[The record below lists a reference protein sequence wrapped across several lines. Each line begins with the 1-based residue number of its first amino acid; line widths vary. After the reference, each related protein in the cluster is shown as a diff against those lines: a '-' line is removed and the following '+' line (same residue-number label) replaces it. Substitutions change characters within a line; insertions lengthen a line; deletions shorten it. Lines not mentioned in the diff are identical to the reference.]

1 MKHLLNTLY
10 ILSEDIYLSLDGENV
25 VANRNQEAIAR
36 YPLHTLQNIITFSYA
51 GASPALLG
59 ACAQRQVGLAFCTP
73 RGKFLARV
81 CGESNGNVLLRRTQ
95 YRVADDLAQSIRI
108 GRTMI
113 FGKIYNARWSIERTR
128 RDHGLR
134 VDADQLVSAS
144 QQLQGLLPQ
153 VRKASSPEELRGLE
167 GAGANVY
174 FKVFDQM
181 ILGDKETFFFSG
193 RSRRPPLDAV
203 NAMLSFTY
211 SLLAHDCASAL
222 ESVGL
227 DSYVGFLHR
236 DRPGRTS
243 LALDL
248 MEELRPCMADRFVL
262 TMINNRIIKSADFQ
276 HTHSGA
282 VLLTDEGRKTFLKH
296 WQEKKKEVLTHPYL
310 DEKLS
315 WGMVPFV
322 QALLLARY
330 LRGDL
335 DEYPPF
341 YGSEIM
347 LVLITYDVNTENA
360 AGRKRLRQIARQCVN
375 YGQRVQNSVFEC
387 LLDAAQCRLLQ
398 AKLCQIIDPKQDSL
412 RFYYLGDRYKSRI
425 EHFGANPAYDPE
437 DLLII

>member
-25 VANRNQEAIAR
+25 VANRDKEAIAR

-51 GASPALLG
+51 GASPALMG

-81 CGESNGNVLLRRTQ
+81 CGGGNGNVLLRRTQ
-95 YRVADDLAQSIRI
+95 YRTADDPSQCCQIS
-108 GRTMI
+108 RTMI
-113 FGKIYNARWSIERTR
+113 VGKLFNARWSIERTR

-134 VDADQLVSAS
+134 VDSEKLFSAS
-144 QQLQGLLPQ
+144 KQLQGLLSQ
-153 VRKASSPEELRGLE
+153 VREVTLLEELRGLE
-167 GAGANVY
+167 GAGASAY
-174 FKVFDQM
+174 FGVLDEM
-181 ILGDKETFFFSG
+181 ILGDKETFSFRG

-203 NAMLSFTY
+203 NAMLSFAY

-262 TMINNRIIKSADFQ
+262 TLINNRQVKAADFQ
-276 HTHSGA
+276 YMESGA
-282 VLLTDEGRKTFLKH
+282 VLLTDSGRKTFLKH
-296 WQEKKKEVLTHPYL
+296 WQEKKKEALTHPYL
-310 DEKLS
+310 GEKLP
-315 WGMVPFV
+315 WGMIPYI

-335 DEYPPF
+335 DAYPPF
-341 YGSEIM
+341 
-347 LVLITYDVNTENA
+347 LW
-360 AGRKRLRQIARQCVN
+360 K
-375 YGQRVQNSVFEC
+375 
-387 LLDAAQCRLLQ
+387 
-398 AKLCQIIDPKQDSL
+398 
-412 RFYYLGDRYKSRI
+412 
-425 EHFGANPAYDPE
+425 
-437 DLLII
+437 

>member
-10 ILSEDIYLSLDGENV
+10 ILSEDVYLSLDGENV
-25 VANRNQEAIAR
+25 VANRNQQAVAR
-36 YPLHTLQNIITFSYA
+36 YPLHTLQNIITFSYS

-113 FGKIYNARWSIERTR
+113 FGKTCNARWSIERTR
-128 RDHGLR
+128 RDHSLR
-134 VDADQLVSAS
+134 VDSDQLTATSR
-144 QQLQGLLPQ
+144 QLQSLLPQ
-153 VRKASSPEELRGLE
+153 VREASSPEELRGLE
-167 GAGANVY
+167 GAGASAY
-174 FKVFDQM
+174 FKVFDQL
-181 ILGDKETFFFSG
+181 ILGDKEAFFFSG

-203 NAMLSFTY
+203 NAMLSFAY

-276 HTHSGA
+276 YTHSGA
-282 VLLTDEGRKTFLKH
+282 VLLTDEGRKTFLRH

-310 DEKLS
+310 AEKLP
-315 WGMVPFV
+315 WGMIPYV
-322 QALLLARY
+322 QALLLARH

-341 YGSEIM
+341 
-347 LVLITYDVNTENA
+347 LW
-360 AGRKRLRQIARQCVN
+360 K
-375 YGQRVQNSVFEC
+375 
-387 LLDAAQCRLLQ
+387 
-398 AKLCQIIDPKQDSL
+398 
-412 RFYYLGDRYKSRI
+412 
-425 EHFGANPAYDPE
+425 
-437 DLLII
+437 

>member
-10 ILSEDIYLSLDGENV
+10 ILSEDVYLSLDGENV
-25 VANRNQEAIAR
+25 VANRNQEAVAR
-36 YPLHTLQNIITFSYA
+36 YPLHTLQNIITFSYS

-95 YRVADDLAQSIRI
+95 YRTADDLAQYTRV

-128 RDHGLR
+128 RDHSLR
-134 VDADQLVSAS
+134 VDSDQLTAAS
-144 QQLQGLLPQ
+144 RQLQSLLPQ
-153 VRKASSPEELRGLE
+153 VREASSPEELRGLE
-167 GAGANVY
+167 GAGASAY
-174 FKVFDQM
+174 FKVFDQL
-181 ILGDKETFFFSG
+181 ILGDKEAFSFSG

-203 NAMLSFTY
+203 NAMLSFAY

-262 TMINNRIIKSADFQ
+262 TLINNRIIKSADFQ
-276 HTHSGA
+276 YSHSGA
-282 VLLTDEGRKTFLKH
+282 VFLTDEGRKTFLRH
-296 WQEKKKEVLTHPYL
+296 WQEKKKEMLSHPYL
-310 DEKLS
+310 AEKLP
-315 WGMVPFV
+315 WGMIPYV
-322 QALLLARY
+322 QALLLARH

-341 YGSEIM
+341 
-347 LVLITYDVNTENA
+347 LW
-360 AGRKRLRQIARQCVN
+360 K
-375 YGQRVQNSVFEC
+375 
-387 LLDAAQCRLLQ
+387 
-398 AKLCQIIDPKQDSL
+398 
-412 RFYYLGDRYKSRI
+412 
-425 EHFGANPAYDPE
+425 
-437 DLLII
+437 